1 MTRKRRQE
9 RIATSRLTL
18 PLTALYGA
26 VVALLAGAVQQG
38 LWVQTACLFIA
49 TETIA
54 MLNNH
59 YSLTRVYSRMLSC
72 TYLMLSAAV
81 CFRGTNTNESIQLA
95 AVKTAS
101 KSRELSKSA
110 RRTIR
115 YETANSFVC
124 NIALPGK
131 NIPVPAATA
140 ASIKRAGSGKSSAM
154 PSGEK
159 SFSVISAVKNVE
171 ARAAKPHRR
180 AGRKTLLSK
189 DALKAAARRKP
200 IP

>member
-81 CFRGTNTNESIQLA
+81 CFRGTNTNESIVTLCFIAFYFIIFQAYQNRRGAGPVFYAFAMIGIASIFFVKILYFVPFLWIALA
-95 AVKTAS
+95 AYILAFSLRTFTAS
-101 KSRELSKSA
+101 IL
-110 RRTIR
+110 
-115 YETANSFVC
+115 
-124 NIALPGK
+124 G
-131 NIPVPAATA
+131 
-140 ASIKRAGSGKSSAM
+140 
-154 PSGEK
+154 
-159 SFSVISAVKNVE
+159 
-171 ARAAKPHRR
+171 
-180 AGRKTLLSK
+180 LLFQ
-189 DALKAAARRKP
+189 
-200 IP
+200 